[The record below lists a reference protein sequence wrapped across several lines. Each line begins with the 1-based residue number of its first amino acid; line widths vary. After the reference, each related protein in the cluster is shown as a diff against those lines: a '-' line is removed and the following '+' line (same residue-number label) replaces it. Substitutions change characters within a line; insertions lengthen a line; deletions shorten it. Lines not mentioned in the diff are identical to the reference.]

1 VATRQINDYH
11 CLISQLVAPQVE
23 GDVHALLLEVAYDG
37 DVAFTDED
45 INMHNP
51 AGTLVLVIFAF

>member
-1 VATRQINDYH
+1 
-11 CLISQLVAPQVE
+11 VE

-51 AGTLVLVIFAF
+51 VPQSLLKCST